1 MIAAFHRLFGAYPQ
15 AQGAAPGRVNLI
27 GDHTDYAEGFC
38 LPMPLAHLTQ
48 VAMARADGFCATSL
62 TNNETRVFDP
72 LGNPRGDWTDY
83 IAGPIAELSK
93 RGLDVPP
100 VNVLVCSSV
109 PQGAGISSSAAL
121 EVAVI
126 RAALSLIGAEMADIE
141 IARAAQAAEN
151 KYCGVQ
157 CGILDQMA
165 CAVCRPGEA
174 LLLDC
179 RTDATSLIAV
189 PPAFRFAV
197 VHCGEER
204 RLTDGAYNIRRA
216 AVEAAASML
225 GLRSLRDASVE
236 SVTTLPDIEMRA
248 RARHVVSENARVL
261 AAVEALHSSDVVRFG
276 ALMNESHRSLAVD
289 YEVSTP
295 GLDRLAASAVAAGA
309 HGARLTGAGF
319 GGCIVALI
327 GSADAASWWARVA
340 AENPSAWAVQ
350 L

>member
-1 MIAAFHRLFGAYPQ
+1 MIAAFHRLFGAGPQ

-27 GDHTDYAEGFC
+27 GDHTDYAEGYC

-48 VAMARADGFCATSL
+48 VAMARADEFRAASL
-62 TNNETRVFDP
+62 TNNETRSFDP
-72 LGNPRGDWTDY
+72 HGAPRGDWTDY

-93 RGLDVPP
+93 RGFDVPP
-100 VNVLVCSSV
+100 VNVLVRSSV
-109 PQGAGISSSAAL
+109 PQGAGVSSSAAL

-126 RAALSLIGAEMADIE
+126 RAALSLIGAEMADVE

-179 RTDATSLIAV
+179 RTDATNLVAV
-189 PPAFRFAV
+189 PPAFHFAV
-197 VHCGEER
+197 IHCGEER
-204 RLTDGAYNIRRA
+204 RLADGTYNIRRA
-216 AVEAAASML
+216 AVEAAASVL
-225 GLRSLRDASVE
+225 GLRSLRDATAERVA
-236 SVTTLPDIEMRA
+236 TLPDTEMRK
-248 RARHVVSENARVL
+248 RARHVASENARVL
-261 AAVEALHSSDVVRFG
+261 AAVDALHSGDVARFG

-327 GSADAASWWARVA
+327 APANAAGWWACVE
-340 AENPSAWAVQ
+340 AENPSAWPVQ